1 MENITTTSAHDLV
14 EKIKKGEISSV
25 EICEA
30 YLERIKKFEKDVK
43 AWAFF
48 DKKLLMEKAK
58 EKDEY
63 RKSGKPLGA
72 LHGLPVAVKDIVGT
86 VDMPTECGTVIRKGK
101 SYSQNA
107 EIIDLLKYDGENV
120 IKEFLS
126 ILDDLDRLKD
136 ALASSSNSSDSKI
149 NEGIDLIINKINKQ
163 FKELGVVQFTEIGD
177 VVDPELHD
185 ALMMRTEE
193 GKEENT
199 VLEVFEKGYRYKDRV
214 IRHAKVVVN
223 QTAS

>member
-1 MENITTTSAHDLV
+1 MPTKTTLS
-14 EKIKKGEISSV
+14 KKTPRKTPT
-25 EICEA
+25 A
-30 YLERIKKFEKDVK
+30 
-43 AWAFF
+43 
-48 DKKLLMEKAK
+48 KL
-58 EKDEY
+58 KDEIKVLKSDLQQQDEKY
-63 RKSGKPLGA
+63 LRLKAEFDNFRRRKS
-72 LHGLPVAVKDIVGT
+72 
-86 VDMPTECGTVIRKGK
+86 E
-101 SYSQNA
+101 

-120 IKEFLS
+120 IREFLS

-136 ALASSSNSSDSKI
+136 ALSSSKNSNDSKI

-177 VVDPELHD
+177 IVDPELHD

>member
-1 MENITTTSAHDLV
+1 MPTKGTSSKKITRKTPTT
-14 EKIKKGEISSV
+14 
-25 EICEA
+25 
-30 YLERIKKFEKDVK
+30 
-43 AWAFF
+43 
-48 DKKLLMEKAK
+48 KL
-58 EKDEY
+58 KDEIKTLKSDLKQQEDKY
-63 RKSGKPLGA
+63 LRLKAEFDNYRRRKS
-72 LHGLPVAVKDIVGT
+72 
-86 VDMPTECGTVIRKGK
+86 E
-101 SYSQNA
+101 

-126 ILDDLDRLKD
+126 ILDDLGRLKE
-136 ALASSSNSSDSKI
+136 ALSTSKSSNDSKI
-149 NEGIDLIINKINKQ
+149 SVGIDLIINKINKQ
-163 FKELGVVQFTEIGD
+163 FKELGVIQFTEVGD

-193 GKEENT
+193 GKVENT

>member
-1 MENITTTSAHDLV
+1 MPTKTNLSKKSPRKTTTA
-14 EKIKKGEISSV
+14 
-25 EICEA
+25 
-30 YLERIKKFEKDVK
+30 
-43 AWAFF
+43 
-48 DKKLLMEKAK
+48 KL
-58 EKDEY
+58 KDEIKTLKSDLKHQDEKY
-63 RKSGKPLGA
+63 LRLKAEFDNFRRRKS
-72 LHGLPVAVKDIVGT
+72 
-86 VDMPTECGTVIRKGK
+86 E
-101 SYSQNA
+101 

-120 IKEFLS
+120 IREFLS

-136 ALASSSNSSDSKI
+136 ALSSSKNSNDSKI

-163 FKELGVVQFTEIGD
+163 FKELGVVQFTEVGD
-177 VVDPELHD
+177 IVDPELHD

>member
-1 MENITTTSAHDLV
+1 MPTKNKVS
-14 EKIKKGEISSV
+14 KKSPRKSPT
-25 EICEA
+25 A
-30 YLERIKKFEKDVK
+30 
-43 AWAFF
+43 
-48 DKKLLMEKAK
+48 KL
-58 EKDEY
+58 KDEIKY
-63 RKSGKPLGA
+63 LKSDLKQKDDKYIRLKAEFDNYRRRKS
-72 LHGLPVAVKDIVGT
+72 
-86 VDMPTECGTVIRKGK
+86 E
-101 SYSQNA
+101 

-126 ILDDLDRLKD
+126 ILDDLDRLKT
-136 ALASSSNSSDSKI
+136 ALTSSSNSSDNKI